1 MRSTNSLEKT
11 LILRPLLRQKSLC
24 LLLDLAISQN
34 YSTENVK
41 FHYCSLCPL
50 LWFLT
55 TLILLSFPFKSITPS
70 LSFFELINFWSHWIS
85 CWLGLSLVV
94 ASRGYSSLWYMGFP
108 LRYTGFSLWW
118 LLFLWSTGSRCMS
131 SVVAAHRLS
140 CSATCG
146 IFPDQGSNLCSL
158 YWQENSHPLSHQ
170 GSPSFTLFFKRCSY
184 YFKIICIIKEWL
196 NNINLQSREFYLVVL
211 SLWDNLC

>member
-118 LLFLWSTGSRCMS
+118 LLFLWSTGSRVS
-131 SVVAAHRLS
+131 RLS
-140 CSATCG
+140 SYSFQALEQGLTSCWHMGFVALQHVESSQTRDQTC
-146 IFPDQGSNLCSL
+146 IPYVD
-158 YWQENSHPLSHQ
+158 
-170 GSPSFTLFFKRCSY
+170 K
-184 YFKIICIIKEWL
+184 
-196 NNINLQSREFYLVVL
+196 
-211 SLWDNLC
+211 